1 MGSRTSSRKDDIPN
15 GISLL
20 ISILVRYPE
29 IGTINFN
36 PRNHTLKFIFL
47 MTKVLPDSDFL
58 RFKEKM
64 LMSLETLGYLEN
76 RRAGI
81 INLERSVFEGITQ
94 FEIIRDVDSLTRE
107 EISLIIQLF
116 RQEFPDNLVADYND
130 NLIEEDLQMQEE
142 LIENMLEDLRVTS
155 NDKNFIA
162 FREEGRVLVFNK

>member
-1 MGSRTSSRKDDIPN
+1 MPN

-47 MTKVLPDSDFL
+47 LTKVLSDADFL
-58 RFKEKM
+58 RFKEKVI
-64 LMSLETLGYLEN
+64 LSLETLGYLEN
-76 RRAGI
+76 RRADT
-81 INLERSVFEGITQ
+81 INLEKSVFEGITQ
-94 FEIIRDVDSLTRE
+94 IEVIRDVDSLTRE

-116 RQEFPDNLVADYND
+116 RQEFPHNLVTDHND
-130 NLIEEDLQMQEE
+130 NLLEEDLQVQEE
-142 LIENMLEDLRVTS
+142 LIENMLEDLRIAG
-155 NDKNFIA
+155 NEKNFIA

>member
-1 MGSRTSSRKDDIPN
+1 MPN

-47 MTKVLPDSDFL
+47 ITEVLPDPEFAK
-58 RFKEKM
+58 FKAKVI
-64 LMSLETLGYLEN
+64 LSLETLCYLEN
-76 RRAGI
+76 RPAATV
-81 INLERSVFEGITQ
+81 NLAKSVFEGITQ
-94 FEIIRDVDSLTRE
+94 IEVIRDVTSLTRE

-116 RQEFPDNLVADYND
+116 RQEFPRNLVSDQND
-130 NLIEEDLQMQEE
+130 NLLEEDLQVQEE
-142 LIENMLEDLRVTS
+142 LIENMLEDLRVAS